1 MKRILLLLWLA
12 FVAFACSTTN
22 STQENQPAEY
32 DIVIY
37 GATSG
42 GIAAAIQSVRMGK
55 SVVLIEPTQRIG
67 GMTTG
72 GLGQTDIGNK
82 SAIGGISREF
92 YQNIRQY
99 YEDSSHWKWQ
109 ERSEYQDGGQTRT
122 EEGEE
127 AMWTF
132 EPSAALQVYEDML
145 SVDNIEVVYKRLNRE
160 EGVMKEGTTLTAIEM
175 EDGTSYRGKMFI
187 DATYEGDLM
196 AAAGVSYFVGREA
209 NSVYGETYNGVQ
221 MLEGHQFPDG
231 VDPYVTPGDP
241 ESGLLWGITDAELQ
255 EQGSGDSLVQTYNFR
270 ICLTNDEENRIPI
283 TEPENYDATRY
294 ELLARLF
301 EAQPNMREINQYFI
315 WSLMPNDKTDINN
328 RGGFST
334 DMINWSHAY
343 PEASYDERDSI
354 IKAHEDYTKG
364 LLYFYTSDPRVPAEL
379 QEEVRQWGYPK
390 DEYEAHGN
398 WSPQLYVREARRLIG
413 EYVMTQANCVGEEVI
428 EDAVGLA
435 AYTMDSH
442 NCQRIVVEGT
452 GGAAQVKNEGNVE
465 VGGFPPYPISYRSI
479 IPKREEVTNL
489 LVPVCLSASHIAFG
503 SIRME
508 PVFMV
513 LGQSAATA
521 ASLAID
527 NQQTV
532 QEVSYSTLKDRL
544 LEDQQF
550 LTLEDTQI
558 AD

>member
-1 MKRILLLLWLA
+1 MKKITLLWLA
-12 FVAFACSTTN
+12 FFAFACTTTD
-22 STQENQPAEY
+22 STQENQSSEY
-32 DIVIY
+32 DLVIY

-42 GIAAAIQSVRMGK
+42 GIAAAIQASRMDK
-55 SVVLIEPTQRIG
+55 SVILIEPYQRIG

-92 YQNIRQY
+92 YQNIRKY
-99 YEDSSHWKWQ
+99 YDDSTNWEWQ
-109 ERSEYQDGGQTRT
+109 DRATYQDGGQTRT
-122 EEGEE
+122 EEGEN

-132 EPSAALQVYEDML
+132 EPSAALQVYEEMIAAE
-145 SVDNIEVVYKRLNRE
+145 NIELVKNTKLNRE
-160 EGVMKEGTTLTAIEM
+160 DGVTKEGTTIIGIEM
-175 EDGTSYRGKMFI
+175 EDGTTYRGKMFI

-196 AAAGVSYFVGREA
+196 AAAGASYFVGREA
-209 NSVYGETYNGVQ
+209 NDVYGETYNGVQ
-221 MLEGHQFPDG
+221 LLEGHQFPDG
-231 VDPYVTPGDP
+231 VDPYVTPGEP

-255 EQGSGDSLVQTYNFR
+255 EQGSGDNLVQTYNFR
-270 ICLTNDEENRIPI
+270 ICLTNDEQNRIPI
-283 TEPENYDATRY
+283 SEPENYDSSRY

-301 EAQPNMREINQYFI
+301 EAQPEMREINEYFI

-343 PEASYDERDSI
+343 PEATYEERDSI
-354 IKAHEDYTKG
+354 IKAHKDYTKG
-364 LLYFYTSDPRVPAEL
+364 LLYFYTSDPRVPTEL
-379 QEEVRQWGYPK
+379 QEEVRKWGYPK
-390 DEYEAHGN
+390 DEYEENSN

-413 EYVMTQANCVGEEVI
+413 EYVMTQANCVGEEEVN
-428 EDAVGLA
+428 DPVGLA

-442 NCQRIVVEGT
+442 NCQRIVVDN
-452 GGAAQVKNEGNVE
+452 QVKNEGNVE

-479 IPKREEVTNL
+479 IPKQEEVSNL

-521 ASLAID
+521 ASMAID
-527 NQQTV
+527 NQQSV
-532 QEVSYSTLKDRL
+532 QEVAYNALRSK
-544 LEDQQF
+544 LEQDQQR
-550 LTLEDTQI
+550 LEPAKSKRNDLQF
-558 AD
+558 

>member
-1 MKRILLLLWLA
+1 MKLVKIFFLSLLGVLTLA
-12 FVAFACSTTN
+12 CNTPQKA
-22 STQENQPAEY
+22 QENTAQTY

-42 GIAAAIQSVRMGK
+42 GIAAAIQASRMDK
-55 SVVLIEPTQRIG
+55 SVILIEPYLRIG

-92 YQNIRQY
+92 YQNIRKY
-99 YEDSSHWKWQ
+99 YEDPANWEWQ
-109 ERSEYQDGGQTRT
+109 DRQAYQDGGQTRT
-122 EEGEE
+122 EEGEN

-132 EPSAALQVYEDML
+132 EPSAALDVYEEMIAAE
-145 SVDNIEVVYKRLNRE
+145 NIELVKGKKLNRE
-160 EGVMKEGTTLTAIEM
+160 DGVTKEGARITAIEM
-175 EDGTSYRGKMFI
+175 EDGTTYSGKMFI

-196 AAAGVSYFVGREA
+196 AAAGLSYYVGREP
-209 NSVYGETYNGVQ
+209 NSMYGETYNGVQ

-241 ESGLLWGITDAELQ
+241 DSGLLWGISDASLAA
-255 EQGSGDSLVQTYNFR
+255 QGSGDDLVQAYNFR
-270 ICLTNDEENRIPI
+270 ICLTNDEENRIPV
-283 TEPENYDATRY
+283 TKPENYDSSHY

-301 EAQPNMREINQYFI
+301 EAQPDMRRINQYFI

-334 DMINWSHAY
+334 DMINWSHDY
-343 PEASYDERDSI
+343 PEATYAERDSI

-364 LLYFYTSDPRVPAEL
+364 LLYFYATDPRVPAVL
-379 QEEVRQWGYPK
+379 QEEVSQWGYPK
-390 DEYEAHGN
+390 DEYQENGN

-413 EYVMTQANCVGEEVI
+413 EYVMTQANCVGEEEI
-428 EDAVGLA
+428 DDPVGLA

-442 NCQRIVVEGT
+442 NCQRIVT
-452 GGAAQVKNEGNVE
+452 GENGDFQVKNEGNVE

-479 IPKREEVTNL
+479 IPKQEEATNL

-521 ASLAID
+521 AAQAID
-527 NQQTV
+527 ADVPV
-532 QEVSYSTLKDRL
+532 QEIDYNALKNTLE
-544 LEDQQF
+544 EDQQR
-550 LTLEDTQI
+550 LKHEG
-558 AD
+558 

>member
-1 MKRILLLLWLA
+1 MKKLLLLGLA
-12 FVAFACSTTN
+12 FFTLACS
-22 STQENQPAEY
+22 STETAQEDNQAAEY

-37 GATSG
+37 GGTSG
-42 GIAAAIQSVRMGK
+42 GIAAAIQASRMDK
-55 SVVLIEPTQRIG
+55 SVVLIEPYQRIG

-92 YQNIRQY
+92 YQNIRKY
-99 YEDSSHWKWQ
+99 YEDSANWEWQ
-109 ERSEYQDGGQTRT
+109 SRQSYQDGGQTRT
-122 EEGEE
+122 EEGED

-132 EPSAALQVYEDML
+132 EPSAALDVYEEMIAAE
-145 SVDNIEVVYKRLNRE
+145 NIELVRGKKLNRE
-160 EGVMKEGTTLTAIEM
+160 NGVTKEGTAITAIAM
-175 EDGTSYRGKMFI
+175 EDGTTYNGKMFI

-196 AAAGVSYFVGREA
+196 AAAEVDYYVGREP
-209 NSVYGETYNGVQ
+209 NSMYGETYNGVQ

-231 VDPYVTPGDP
+231 VDPYVTPGDAN
-241 ESGLLWGITDAELQ
+241 SGLLWGITDAEL
-255 EQGSGDSLVQTYNFR
+255 EPQGSGDSLVQTYNFR
-270 ICLTNDEENRIPI
+270 ICLTSDEENMIPI
-283 TEPENYDATRY
+283 TEPENYDASRY

-301 EAQPNMREINQYFI
+301 EAQPDMRRINQYFI

-343 PEASYDERDSI
+343 PEASYAERDSI

-364 LLYFYTSDPRVPAEL
+364 LLYFYTTDPRVPAEL
-379 QEEVRQWGYPK
+379 QDEVKKWGYPK
-390 DEYEAHGN
+390 DEYEENGN

-413 EYVMTQANCVGEEVI
+413 EYVMTQANCVGEEEI
-428 EDAVGLA
+428 DDPVGLA

-442 NCQRIVVEGT
+442 NCQRIVVENENGSP
-452 GGAAQVKNEGNVE
+452 QVKNEGNVE

-479 IPKREEVTNL
+479 IPKQEEVTNL

-521 ASLAID
+521 AAQAID
-527 NQQTV
+527 ANQPV
-532 QEVSYSTLKDRL
+532 QEIDYQALRSKLE
-544 LEDQQF
+544 EDQQR
-550 LTLEDTQI
+550 LVHQGE
-558 AD
+558 